1 MFSSV
6 IFKKVIKA
14 SLVLTILLFSSL
26 TLISADEVNETI
38 EVRIGD
44 QFTINSLEHSFE
56 FDNEYLLMVV
66 NGNGSETFSTLKVGN
81 TTVSHRLYPKGNY
94 VTYNIIVRE
103 LTFTEY
109 ISKLIDDFFN
119 IFK

>member
-1 MFSSV
+1 MFNSV
-6 IFKKVIKA
+6 ILEKLITS
-14 SLVLTILLFSSL
+14 SLVLTILLIGSL
-26 TLISADEVNETI
+26 TLISAEEVNETI

-56 FDNEYLLMVV
+56 FDNEYLRMIV

-81 TTVSHRLYPKGNY
+81 TTISHRLYPKGNY
-94 VTYNIIVRE
+94 VLIILIIKE

-119 IFK
+119 SFK